1 MLTEQSYRL
10 SVSGN
15 FLRQQAVRSLRSRVK
30 KNEQISRRQ
39 AAQRMDSR
47 DQNDNATRVP
57 FYLNL
62 FSASGGAGRRALLND
77 TDDLGTSCA
86 SFSFL
91 RRTCPVYCSCF
102 ESQDTR

>member
-1 MLTEQSYRL
+1 
-10 SVSGN
+10 
-15 FLRQQAVRSLRSRVK
+15 
-30 KNEQISRRQ
+30 
-39 AAQRMDSR
+39 MDSR

-91 RRTCPVYCSCF
+91 RRTHHGEHDVIARVLKAKILGNLLSPSKCRATPSHSAQSIGEGARIFY
-102 ESQDTR
+102 

>member
-1 MLTEQSYRL
+1 MSKLA
-10 SVSGN
+10 GG
-15 FLRQQAVRSLRSRVK
+15 
-30 KNEQISRRQ
+30 RRQ

-91 RRTCPVYCSCF
+91 HVPGLLPVF
-102 ESQDTR
+102 